1 MISYRLKVALGLA
14 LAVSALLF
22 AAYSLH
28 YRDRWAVTRYQR
40 QLVAAGE
47 KLKIEQLWQLQAL
60 RENNGAP
67 LFSQTIW
74 SWNSGTNLLEKNP
87 PLAMHM
93 VAPGKA
99 MVGWDQ
105 PDIWSARTN
114 TWVEVEAALAQ
125 SSATLDLVRAGR
137 RAPGL

>member
-14 LAVSALLF
+14 LAVGALLF

-28 YRDRWAVTRYQR
+28 YRDRWAVARYQR

-47 KLKIEQLWQLQAL
+47 KLKIEQLWQLPPL
-60 RENNGAP
+60 PESNGAL

-74 SWNSGTNLLEKNP
+74 SWNSSTNLLDKNP

-93 VAPGKA
+93 IAPGKA
-99 MVGWDQ
+99 MVGWGQ
-105 PDIWSARTN
+105 PD
-114 TWVEVEAALAQ
+114 
-125 SSATLDLVRAGR
+125 VRS
-137 RAPGL
+137 